1 MICFMEKEIF
11 KYNSKD
17 LRKILFCFAIIAI
30 FWILP
35 PIEPITRSGMEVI
48 GIFIGVVLLLSMVD
62 IVWPVFFCFAIL
74 PLTGVVTINDVI
86 AGSLGSWII
95 TFVIASFIMTTALN
109 KSGFTSRLTMY
120 YMTRKIVAKSPWI
133 FTFSFYSIAMIIG
146 MFMDQ
151 VPATAFF
158 LMFSKEV
165 LDKIGYCKDD
175 KYSHILTMG
184 AVFSVNIGGAMTPIS
199 HSLVMLGLG
208 IFQEITGETIN
219 LLTYM
224 MYAVPVG
231 IALFI
236 MLCLTV
242 RFIIKPDVSKFEN
255 FDIESLKD
263 KNRKEMGL
271 VEKTTVVIFFGT
283 VIMWILPGFLSLFLP
298 KDNLVLEFLSRFS
311 ITFWAVVAVVL
322 FAIIRINDEP
332 ILNLKETI
340 ENNFQWG
347 VILFISIGVV
357 LGSIVSKPE
366 VGLNDFIIEKLNPV
380 LANTTSVLIIILL
393 AFVTLFLTN
402 FASNVTTITVMTTVA
417 VTISMGNN
425 PIDPVAI
432 AITTTMCGSLAFV
445 LPSSFAPIALLHSHE
460 YSNSKLIIFSGVLM
474 IVFSTLLTTFIGY
487 NIISTI

>member
-1 MICFMEKEIF
+1 
-11 KYNSKD
+11 
-17 LRKILFCFAIIAI
+17 
-30 FWILP
+30 
-35 PIEPITRSGMEVI
+35 MEVI

-120 YMTRKIVAKSPWI
+120 YMTRKIAAKSPWI

-208 IFQEITGETIN
+208 IFQEITGDTIN

-366 VGLNDFIIEKLNPV
+366 VGLNDFIIEK
-380 LANTTSVLIIILL
+380 IK
-393 AFVTLFLTN
+393 
-402 FASNVTTITVMTTVA
+402 
-417 VTISMGNN
+417 
-425 PIDPVAI
+425 
-432 AITTTMCGSLAFV
+432 
-445 LPSSFAPIALLHSHE
+445 SS
-460 YSNSKLIIFSGVLM
+460 
-474 IVFSTLLTTFIGY
+474 TC
-487 NIISTI
+487 